1 MANIGQEAVINSEL
15 MISYKNDGQVINTD
29 VSGDYEKLWLP
40 HGNNVVSVS
49 EGFVLTIIP
58 QWGYRV

>member
-29 VSGDYEKLWLP
+29 VSGDYEKAVAS
-40 HGNNVVSVS
+40 HM
-49 EGFVLTIIP
+49 ETM
-58 QWGYRV
+58 